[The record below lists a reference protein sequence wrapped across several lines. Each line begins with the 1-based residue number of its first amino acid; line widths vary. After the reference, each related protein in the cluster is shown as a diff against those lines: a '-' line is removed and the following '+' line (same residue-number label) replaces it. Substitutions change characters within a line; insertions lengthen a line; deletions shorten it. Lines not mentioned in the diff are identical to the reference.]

1 MKQTHLFLVL
11 TALLSLGKTTLRA
24 ESTPREQAEFLAGL
38 PLPPQSPLA
47 VAQQGEA
54 YKQHQKELADKWAF
68 CRKARYEAMQKW
80 GEENLSKVKGSKD
93 VVRYLFGG
101 PDFLNA
107 YAFFPNARIMVLG
120 GLEPVGEVPPPENL
134 KGGSL
139 SQSLASLRQA
149 LRTSLYCGYF
159 ITSEMGG
166 QLHQGCFRGVLPV
179 LYTEL
184 ALTGNTVD
192 SVNFEQPF
200 GAPGVRITYHRPGHS
215 EQTLYYFQS
224 NLANGEQCRRFLS
237 WLGGLGEG
245 ATYLKAASYLLH
257 GSEFSQVRDFLLST
271 SSVVVEDDSG
281 IPFRYF
287 SQGGWNIR
295 LFGEYASPLPI
306 FSGYAQKDFREA
318 YRSSCYAGPV
328 AFGAGYHVVPAHANI
343 LLATPGVTRGT
354 VAKKEIPQPPQD
366 NEAAKAEADL
376 LSWIRGAGKKSQTKP
391 QAKATPQPQPST
403 VSIGAAGSTVTSP
416 SVNRGSLAALEE
428 EELRIRQDFSLS
440 KADRSARLQEV
451 WNRQL
456 VAMGKS
462 PAYKVNPPRVN
473 SAPLPATPVPTTAL
487 PAPSPTPIE
496 QPASTPASEP
506 APTSSAS
513 STPALPVSTPNPS
526 PTPLPET
533 SPSPVPA
540 APPVTAPTP
549 ESLPSA
555 QPVESPLASPSGQG

>member
-1 MKQTHLFLVL
+1 MKQTHLLLVL
-11 TALLSLGKTTLRA
+11 AALLPVWASSLKA
-24 ESTPREQAEFLAGL
+24 DSTPREQAEFLAGL
-38 PLPPQSPLA
+38 PLPPQSPLGT
-47 VAQQGEA
+47 AQQQDA

-80 GEENLSKVKGSKD
+80 GEENLSKVKGNKD

-107 YAFFPNARIMVLG
+107 YAFFPNARVMVLG

-134 KGGSL
+134 KGGTL

-237 WLGGLGEG
+237 WLGTLGEG

-257 GSEFSQVRDFLLST
+257 GSEFSQVRDFLLGT

-281 IPFRYF
+281 IPYRHFA
-287 SQGGWNIR
+287 QGGWNIR

-306 FSGYAQKDFREA
+306 FSGYAQRDFREA
-318 YRSSCYAGPV
+318 YKTSAYAGPI

-343 LLATPGVTRGT
+343 LLATPGSGRPS
-354 VAKKEIPQPPQD
+354 VAKNDAAQPPQE

-376 LSWIRGAGKKSQTKP
+376 LSWIRGAVRKNPKSVVKTTPPTQLAAISCAP
-391 QAKATPQPQPST
+391 AATPD
-403 VSIGAAGSTVTSP
+403 ASP
-416 SVNRGSLAALEE
+416 SRNRGSLAALEE
-428 EELRIRQDFSLS
+428 EELRIRQDTSLS
-440 KADRSARLQEV
+440 KADRNMRLQEV

-456 VAMGKS
+456 VATGK
-462 PAYKVNPPRVN
+462 
-473 SAPLPATPVPTTAL
+473 APLYKINLPRTSTTPLPVVAPTPVPGTA
-487 PAPSPTPIE
+487 PAGKAEPVGTPVPEASPASSPAASASPVSVSTPEPSSGPVPESIPSPTPDKS
-496 QPASTPASEP
+496 PASPD
-506 APTSSAS
+506 
-513 STPALPVSTPNPS
+513 STPEPS
-526 PTPLPET
+526 PTPQ
-533 SPSPVPA
+533 S
-540 APPVTAPTP
+540 
-549 ESLPSA
+549 
-555 QPVESPLASPSGQG
+555 VELPLASPSGQG